1 MKVTLTLILMTLGL
15 SSVLGQDCLEQW
27 KKAFE
32 ERGAYTV
39 ADDIHRKVYIAFIE
53 DGVANCVLG
62 KARVEG
68 GKIVSIFLQYE
79 DATYELMDLK
89 FTNKLKLPPVITNG
103 ISEEIITE
111 DRQHLYV
118 IFVEKLKPKQKEY
131 KVVGGPDDL

>member
-1 MKVTLTLILMTLGL
+1 MKRTLTLLIFTLTLQGA
-15 SSVLGQDCLEQW
+15 VGQDCLEQW

-32 ERGAYTV
+32 ERGAYSV

-53 DGVANCVLG
+53 EGVANCVLG
-62 KARVEG
+62 KARVEN
-68 GKIVSIFLQYE
+68 GKVVSIFLQYE
-79 DATYELMDLK
+79 DGTYELMDVK
-89 FTNKLKLPPVITNG
+89 FTNKAKLQPGITNG

-111 DRQHLYV
+111 DREHLYI